1 MVSSSRSP
9 SPKVPQCPNGLFH
22 FPSDSVLVTDADEDV
37 MEIYMYLATMSDNT
51 DKQDIGKSS
60 EGLGYL
66 DLTQSVLELQLDLT
80 IASTKSVEEVD
91 SYHQRKD
98 ARSRGKRGK
107 KKGIEKNKEVQ
118 SVEVRLQQDL
128 TALKGRKGDTG
139 SVLWR
144 SSLYLARHV
153 LSQYYHPSAEI
164 TPLLDPSL
172 LKSSRILELG
182 CGTGLLAVLLSRIC
196 GQYTASD
203 RLENLKLVQ
212 RNIELNGLT
221 IGNGKVN
228 TLGSLQNSVELE
240 EIDWVQVSEDGKKRN
255 SRPEPERNHEEYDL
269 VLAVDCI
276 YNEAL
281 VPPLVDTF
289 ARYCPIGGRTMVWV
303 VVELRSA
310 DVMTTFL
317 DSWLQDSS
325 GPWTIVRLGEDAMGD
340 WDGKRPRWAGWVGWR

>member
-1 MVSSSRSP
+1 
-9 SPKVPQCPNGLFH
+9 
-22 FPSDSVLVTDADEDV
+22 

-51 DKQDIGKSS
+51 DKQDFGKSS

-66 DLTQSVLELQLDLT
+66 NMTQSVLELQLDFTSPL
-80 IASTKSVEEVD
+80 KRPVEEIE

-98 ARSRGKRGK
+98 AKSRGKRGK
-107 KKGIEKNKEVQ
+107 KKDVEENKGMQ
-118 SVEVRLQQDL
+118 SVDVRLQQDL

-144 SSLYLARHV
+144 SSLYLARHI
-153 LSQYYHPSAEI
+153 LSQYYHPSAHD
-164 TPLLDPSL
+164 TSLLDPSL
-172 LKSSRILELG
+172 LKSCRILELG

-212 RNIELNGLT
+212 RNIELNDLT
-221 IGNGKVN
+221 VGDNKTN
-228 TLGSLQNSVELE
+228 SLTSPQKSVRLE
-240 EIDWVQVSEDGKKRN
+240 EIDWVQVSEDCKKQN
-255 SRPEPERNHEEYDL
+255 SRLESKRNHEEYDL

-281 VPPLVDTF
+281 VPPLIDTF
-289 ARYCPIGGRTMVWV
+289 ARYCPVGGRTMVWV

-310 DVMTTFL
+310 EVMTTFL
-317 DSWLQDSS
+317 DSWLQDPS
-325 GPWTIVRLGEDAMGD
+325 GPWTIVRLGENAMGD
-340 WDGKRPRWAGWVGWR
+340 WEGKRPRTQCCCCTSRLSSFTCGTP

>member
-1 MVSSSRSP
+1 MNL
-9 SPKVPQCPNGLFH
+9 PN
-22 FPSDSVLVTDADEDV
+22 E
-37 MEIYMYLATMSDNT
+37 
-51 DKQDIGKSS
+51 
-60 EGLGYL
+60 
-66 DLTQSVLELQLDLT
+66 
-80 IASTKSVEEVD
+80 
-91 SYHQRKD
+91 
-98 ARSRGKRGK
+98 
-107 KKGIEKNKEVQ
+107 
-118 SVEVRLQQDL
+118 
-128 TALKGRKGDTG
+128 G

-144 SSLYLARHV
+144 SSLYLARHI

-164 TPLLDPSL
+164 TPLLDPAL

-221 IGNGKVN
+221 IGNGNVN

-255 SRPEPERNHEEYDL
+255 SRPEPERNPEEYDL

-310 DVMTTFL
+310 DVVSQSHFTQINISIQVISDFL
-317 DSWLQDSS
+317 IFL
-325 GPWTIVRLGEDAMGD
+325 PPFLI
-340 WDGKRPRWAGWVGWR
+340 